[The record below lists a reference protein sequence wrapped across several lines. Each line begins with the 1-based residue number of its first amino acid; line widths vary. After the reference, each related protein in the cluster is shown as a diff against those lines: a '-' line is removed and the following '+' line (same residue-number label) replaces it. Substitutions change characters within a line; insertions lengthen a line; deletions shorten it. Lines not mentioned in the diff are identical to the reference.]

1 MIIMIVFENLHTTC
15 LMKSPNQ
22 LITNALNFNLVCF
35 NFYVHFVLNFMLAWM
50 HTSPL
55 YCEEFQYASFFEF
68 PSACIMLFS
77 YIICNLVREFLIK
90 EALLVPECVKII
102 KASLNAYLI

>member
-55 YCEEFQYASFFEF
+55 YCEEFQYAGFFEF

-77 YIICNLVREFLIK
+77 YIICNRVREFLIK
-90 EALLVPECVKII
+90 ELFWF
-102 KASLNAYLI
+102 LNVLKLQKHP